1 MAGRQ
6 VESGQQLRMRILQE
20 IYKALRNAE
29 ISRIEFEGPEIA
41 VYVRKPEAILE
52 HENIISVL
60 AKTLRKRIVV
70 KTDPRIRKPQ
80 DQAKKYILNVLPSDA
95 GVTPQDIIFDDELG
109 EVRIQ
114 AESPSKIPIRDL
126 SFRMKILANTGWVP
140 VVVRKPL
147 IQSATLTGILNFL
160 YDPRRKGERKK
171 ALRDVGDRIYRE
183 ILVGTRRIRIIG
195 LGSFGEVGRS
205 AILVDTGESRI
216 LLDAGASPTGFGPDA
231 YPMFDTPEFR
241 IEDIDAVIISHAHLD
256 HVGMLPFLFKYGYRG
271 PVYMTAPTR
280 DISYIILKD
289 YVELALREGKTPP
302 YKQGDIEN
310 MLAHTI
316 TMPYNMVTDVAP
328 DTKLTFSN
336 AGHILGSA
344 LVHLHIGQG
353 LHNILYT
360 GDIKYYIIKEEKG
373 KTTRL
378 LPPANYQFHRVET
391 LIIESTYG
399 ATDTPPRMQ
408 AESDLIN
415 LINKVYKR
423 GGKIL
428 IPVMAVGRGQEILAV
443 INRAYREGK
452 IPTDLMVYVDGMIY
466 EVTAIYTAYLDLLS
480 KEIRDLIMEGY
491 NPFVS
496 PNTVFV
502 TSREKRDEALY
513 SKNPA
518 VILATSGM
526 MQGGPVIEYFKHLA
540 EDPKNALVF
549 VSYQAP
555 GTLGRRLADG
565 EREIQFIEEGRV
577 VTIKV
582 KMEVVRIE
590 GFSGH
595 ANRRELRLFLKH
607 LRPKPKTIIL
617 NHGEPRAL
625 ASFGRMIKSG
635 WESMKF
641 DEKPE
646 IIIPENLESIT
657 VYPRHR
663 RIHSDLLYYNN
674 EGRTSRG

>member
-1 MAGRQ
+1 MAGKP
-6 VESGQQLRMRILQE
+6 VESGRLLRKKIVEE
-20 IYKALRNAE
+20 IYKSLRDAD
-29 ISRIEFEGPEIA
+29 ITRIEFEGPEIA
-41 VYVRKPEAILE
+41 VYVRKPEAILV
-52 HENIISVL
+52 HGNLISDL
-60 AKTLRKRIVV
+60 ARKLRKRITV

-80 DQAKKYILNVLPSDA
+80 DQAIRYILNELPGEA

-114 AESPSKIPIRDL
+114 AEKPKEIPEREVK
-126 SFRMKILANTGWVP
+126 RKILAQTGWVP
-140 VVVRKPL
+140 VIVRKPL
-147 IQSATLTGILNFL
+147 LESATLSGILGFL
-160 YDPRRKGERKK
+160 YDPRKKGERKK

-183 ILVGTRRIRIIG
+183 VLVGTRRIRIIG

-216 LLDAGASPTGFGPDA
+216 LLDAGASPTGFGTEA
-231 YPMFDTPEFR
+231 FPMFDAPEFR
-241 IEDIDAVIISHAHLD
+241 IEDLDAVIISHAHLD
-256 HVGMLPFLFKYGYRG
+256 HVGMLPLLFKYGYRG

-280 DISYIILKD
+280 DIAYIILKD
-289 YVELALREGKTPP
+289 YMELARREGRTPP
-302 YKQGDIEN
+302 FKQQDIETVIT
-310 MLAHTI
+310 HTI
-316 TMPYNMVTDVAP
+316 TMRYNTVTDVAP

-360 GDIKYYIIKEEKG
+360 GDLKYYIMKEERG

-399 ATDTPPRMQ
+399 ATDTPPRIQ
-408 AESDLIN
+408 AETELIN
-415 LINKVYKR
+415 LINEVYR
-423 GGKIL
+423 EGGKIL

-443 INRAYREGK
+443 INRAYRERK
-452 IPTDLMVYVDGMIY
+452 IPEDLKVYVDGMIY
-466 EVTAIYTAYLDLLS
+466 EVTAIYTAYLDELS
-480 KEIRDLIMEGY
+480 KEIRDMIMEGY
-491 NPFVS
+491 NPFTS
-496 PNTVFV
+496 PNTIFV
-502 TSREKRDEALY
+502 TERKYRDEALY
-513 SKNPA
+513 SKDPA

-540 EDPKNALVF
+540 EDERNALVF

-565 EREIQFIEEGRV
+565 EREIQFVEEGRV
-577 VTIKV
+577 VTIRV
-582 KMEVVRIE
+582 KMKVRRIE

-595 ANRRELRLFLKH
+595 ANKRELKLYLKH

-625 ASFGRMIKSG
+625 ASFGKTIKSG
-635 WESMKF
+635 WRGMRFE
-641 DEKPE
+641 EPPE
-646 IIIPENLESIT
+646 IVIPENLEAIT

-663 RIHSDLLYYNN
+663 RIHTDMLYYSNN
-674 EGRTSRG
+674 MGRA